1 MGFLRVLQSLPVTV
15 PAGLAAFSLIVI
27 VHLLIGK
34 FDAKLV
40 IPTGLVAAG
49 IASYYAYR
57 TTTFDNKPERKFFDI
72 LILIS
77 VLLWI
82 GVNIFF
88 TSEHLFV
95 NRDPAAYNTAA
106 IWLTS
111 HENLNIDKPASE
123 KLLNVPGLTTES
135 LGYTTNPDH
144 TDQLNAHG
152 AHLLPALQALA
163 SKAFGIEGI
172 LRINIIFG
180 ATALLAF
187 YGFSRLM
194 TKPRWAYL
202 ATATMALSL
211 PMIFMARD
219 SYTEP
224 LTMTFLFGGLSLL
237 FYAQNTRN
245 YWQWWLAGMVIG
257 VGALTRIDAY
267 LAFIGIEL
275 AVIALLI
282 IAKKKDRR
290 PLLASSAW
298 LAVGMS
304 IGGYLGWLD
313 TVLLSKPYYL
323 AHQSLVVQELKL
335 MAILAVIGL
344 VAVTINWRYN
354 ILSWLND
361 TTTKWRDKTIWAI
374 TGIFFIVLASRP
386 LWFIGLS
393 DRSNPL
399 SPRTFSEQTINWIIW
414 YVGPIIMIAGVVGL
428 AVILT
433 RILRGKN
440 QLMMPF
446 IAILAVSSLLY
457 LLNPNITGDQVWATR
472 RLLPI
477 VIPGFVLLGMWVFS
491 ELYNQKKLRLR
502 RRNYNIQTLV
512 VVLVTLSVVSPLFIS
527 YPFTVN
533 RLYTPELSQLRTV
546 CDKLSEKTTIV
557 WLGESKDFA
566 TQTVRAYCGNDSLG
580 LNIASANPAS
590 NKKQLA
596 ELADKAK
603 NSGVNLVVG
612 FYNTDANSIPMAP
625 SYVSMVVSSIQYK
638 EIEHTYIRFPRNFI
652 NLERT
657 ILMGRLQPDGTV
669 VPVN

>member
-557 WLGESKDFA
+557 WLGE
-566 TQTVRAYCGNDSLG
+566 
-580 LNIASANPAS
+580 
-590 NKKQLA
+590 
-596 ELADKAK
+596 
-603 NSGVNLVVG
+603 
-612 FYNTDANSIPMAP
+612 
-625 SYVSMVVSSIQYK
+625 
-638 EIEHTYIRFPRNFI
+638 
-652 NLERT
+652 
-657 ILMGRLQPDGTV
+657 
-669 VPVN
+669 